1 MFICRVFLFLFLLC
15 SLLSCSSKI
24 NNKLAFL
31 LTNYRSDIISK
42 YLPYKVG
49 SVTLLSVTAVND
61 RVNIYVMIN
70 KNINIKRLLYNVT
83 VRFCENVEIKG
94 LLNRGVSYRVV
105 ILNTKKIK
113 ELEHVITL
121 SLCGKNSDFNE

>member
-1 MFICRVFLFLFLLC
+1 M
-15 SLLSCSSKI
+15 
-24 NNKLAFL
+24 
-31 LTNYRSDIISK
+31 
-42 YLPYKVG
+42 
-49 SVTLLSVTAVND
+49 TLLSVTAVND